1 MSNLWVRIPI
11 VILLVLTILTLTLS
25 YVMLKFSHDPIQ
37 VKIQAM
43 LKGNTRPF
51 SIGRSPTV
59 GYVSAKLL

>member
-11 VILLVLTILTLTLS
+11 VILLVLTILTLS
-25 YVMLKFSHDPIQ
+25 YVMLKFSYDPIQ
-37 VKIQAM
+37 VKIKAM

-59 GYVSAKLL
+59 GSYRE